1 MAATPA
7 PAVGK
12 VLELLGKAA
21 AAAAAAMGI
30 KETVKDRPGTRAR
43 EADCSEVSDDADCDQ
58 CLLINGRIGPPPT
71 PRYIAKSNRINYDYQ
86 LYVANLHAGP
96 ERFGYVRAGDNS
108 NSIVNIELS
117 MLKDFF
123 GTGGKYTTLEWMF
136 GGIAFDGFWRSKC
149 TVIETKA
156 NYAHFLNEDGEPRAQ
171 FMLKEIT
178 GWRSA
183 FLVQLNAIAPT
194 APQGSLEWHFMD
206 ERVYAAAITQARLPA
221 SSARLTPYPHG
232 FIV

>member
-136 GGIAFDGFWRSKC
+136 GGVAFDGFWRSRC
-149 TVIETKA
+149 TVVEAKGRFGHFFDENGDGKKRFMDDIPVQWVQSFTKQRSVVQVTDP
-156 NYAHFLNEDGEPRAQ
+156 DGR
-171 FMLKEIT
+171 
-178 GWRSA
+178 
-183 FLVQLNAIAPT
+183 
-194 APQGSLEWHFMD
+194 LEWHFMD
-206 ERVYAAAITQARLPA
+206 VNAYQAGKNAGIPEEV
-221 SSARLTPYPHG
+221 ARLTPFAIG
-232 FIV
+232 RIL

>member
-123 GTGGKYTTLEWMF
+123 GTGGKYTTLEWIF

-156 NYAHFLNEDGEPRAQ
+156 NYGHVFNDDGTYKKKFMQPEIDRWVEQFRAQ
-171 FMLKEIT
+171 SLAME
-178 GWRSA
+178 
-183 FLVQLNAIAPT
+183 PT
-194 APQGSLEWHFMD
+194 KPSGKLEWHFMQ
-206 ERVYAAAITQARLPA
+206 EICYVVGVEIGIPVVN
-221 SSARLTPYPHG
+221 ARLTPLPALR
-232 FIV
+232 

>member
-136 GGIAFDGFWRSKC
+136 GGVAFDGFWRSKC
-149 TVIETKA
+149 TVVESKA
-156 NYAHFLNEDGEPRAQ
+156 NYGHFLDEVGFPKQ
-171 FMLKEIT
+171 PFMEHEFR
-178 GWRSA
+178 GWREK
-183 FLVQLNAIAPT
+183 FLSQESVVAT
-194 APQGSLEWHFMD
+194 AGSNGSLEWHFMD
-206 ERVYAAAITQARLPA
+206 PKVYEAALALAKIPPH
-221 SSARLTPYPHG
+221 SARFTPYGIRVPQ
-232 FIV
+232 

>member
-117 MLKDFF
+117 MLKRTSLAQA
-123 GTGGKYTTLEWMF
+123 GSTRRWSGCSVGSRLMGSGAKSALSSRPRRTTDTYSTRM
-136 GGIAFDGFWRSKC
+136 GRTRRSLCDPKSR
-149 TVIETKA
+149 
-156 NYAHFLNEDGEPRAQ
+156 HGQ
-171 FMLKEIT
+171 F
-178 GWRSA
+178 
-183 FLVQLNAIAPT
+183 
-194 APQGSLEWHFMD
+194 
-206 ERVYAAAITQARLPA
+206 
-221 SSARLTPYPHG
+221 SSKRRMPP
-232 FIV
+232 

>member
-136 GGIAFDGFWRSKC
+136 GGVAFDGFWRSRC
-149 TVIETKA
+149 TVVEAKGRFGHFFDENGDGKKRFMDDIPVQWVQSFTKQRSVVQVTDP
-156 NYAHFLNEDGEPRAQ
+156 DGR
-171 FMLKEIT
+171 
-178 GWRSA
+178 
-183 FLVQLNAIAPT
+183 
-194 APQGSLEWHFMD
+194 LEWHFMD
-206 ERVYAAAITQARLPA
+206 VSAYQAGKNAGIPEEV
-221 SSARLTPYPHG
+221 ARLTPFAIG
-232 FIV
+232 RIL

>member
-21 AAAAAAMGI
+21 AAAAAAMGA
-30 KETVKDRPGTRAR
+30 KEAVKDRPGTRAR

-86 LYVANLHAGP
+86 LYVANLYAGP

-149 TVIETKA
+149 TVVESKA
-156 NYAHFLNEDGEPRAQ
+156 NYAHVFDENGNYKKE
-171 FMLKEIT
+171 FMRFEIE
-178 GWRSA
+178 GWRDVFA
-183 FLVQLNAIAPT
+183 RQAAVVEQAKPY
-194 APQGSLEWHFMD
+194 GRLEWHFMQHVCY
-206 ERVYAAAITQARLPA
+206 EVALGLGIPPENAK
-221 SSARLTPYPHG
+221 LTPYG
-232 FIV
+232 IRDIL

>member
-43 EADCSEVSDDADCDQ
+43 DADCSEVSDDADCDQ

-136 GGIAFDGFWRSKC
+136 GGVAFDGFWRKKC

-156 NYAHFLNEDGEPRAQ
+156 NYGHVFNEDGTYKKEFMRPEIDGWLRQ
-171 FMLKEIT
+171 F
-178 GWRSA
+178 RSQSA
-183 FLVQLNAIAPT
+183 AVVAADPH
-194 APQGSLEWHFMD
+194 GGLEWHFMQAIC
-206 ERVYAAAITQARLPA
+206 YGAALRRGIPA
-221 SSARLTPYPHG
+221 AHARLTPYKQG
-232 FIV
+232 ELL

>member
-123 GTGGKYTTLEWMF
+123 GTGGKYTTLEWML
-136 GGIAFDGFWRSKC
+136 GGVAFDGFWRSKC
-149 TVIETKA
+149 TVVEAKA
-156 NYAHFLNEDGEPRAQ
+156 NYGHFLDQDGEPKKPFMRREFSRWPEMFRAQ
-171 FMLKEIT
+171 MKEVT
-178 GWRSA
+178 PA
-183 FLVQLNAIAPT
+183 APR
-194 APQGSLEWHFMD
+194 GSLEWHFM
-206 ERVYAAAITQARLPA
+206 EAKVMKAALANGLPA
-221 SSARLTPYPHG
+221 ASLRLTPFG
-232 FIV
+232 LGISL